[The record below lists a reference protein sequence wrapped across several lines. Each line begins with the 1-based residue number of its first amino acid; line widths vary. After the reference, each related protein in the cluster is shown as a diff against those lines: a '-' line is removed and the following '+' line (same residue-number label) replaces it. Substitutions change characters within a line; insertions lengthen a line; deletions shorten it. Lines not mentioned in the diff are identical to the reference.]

1 MNKNDNVIKIVN
13 YTKVFKGTTVL
24 KDINL
29 NIIRGKCYGIVGRN
43 GSGKTLIFKSICG
56 FIRPTS
62 GYIMVNGLKIGFDVD
77 FPDNVG
83 ALIEQPGFLPNYS
96 AFDNLKFL
104 ANIKN
109 KIGNKEI
116 EKVLKF
122 VELYPIDN
130 KLVKKYS
137 LGMKQRLG
145 IAQAI
150 MEDPEILILDE
161 PFNGLDKEG
170 VKNLKEKLI
179 ELKEQGK
186 TILMTSHI
194 YQDIEELSDYIYEV
208 DNGSL
213 VELKSGN

>member
-1 MNKNDNVIKIVN
+1 M
-13 YTKVFKGTTVL
+13 FKGVTVL

-29 NIIRGKCYGIVGRN
+29 NIRRGKCYGIVGRN
-43 GSGKTLIFKSICG
+43 GSGKTLIFKAICG

-62 GYIMVNGLKIGFDVD
+62 GYVMVNGLKVGYDID

-109 KIGNKEI
+109 RISNKEI
-116 EKVLKF
+116 EEVLKF
-122 VELYPIDN
+122 VGLYPIDN

-161 PFNGLDKEG
+161 PFNGLDKGG
-170 VKNLKEKLI
+170 VEDLKEKLA
-179 ELKEQGK
+179 ELKSHGK

-194 YQDIEELSDYIYEV
+194 YQDMEELSDYIYEV

-213 VELKSGN
+213 VEFKRCT

>member
-1 MNKNDNVIKIVN
+1 MNDNVIEIVN
-13 YTKVFKGTTVL
+13 YTKIFKGTTVL
-24 KDINL
+24 KNINL
-29 NIIRGKCYGIVGRN
+29 NIIRGKCYRIVGRN
-43 GSGKTLIFKSICG
+43 GSGKTLILKSICG
-56 FIRPTS
+56 FIKPTS
-62 GYIMVNGLKIGFDVD
+62 GYVMVNGLKIGFDVD
-77 FPDNVG
+77 FPDDVG
-83 ALIEQPGFLPNYS
+83 ALIEQPGFLPNYN

-104 ANIKN
+104 AKIRN
-109 KIGNKEI
+109 KIGNEEI
-116 EKVLKF
+116 EKILKF

-130 KLVKKYS
+130 KLVKEYS

-179 ELKEQGK
+179 ELKEKGK

-208 DNGSL
+208 DNGVL
-213 VELKSGN
+213 IKLKGDN

>member
-1 MNKNDNVIKIVN
+1 MNDNVIEIVN
-13 YTKVFKGTTVL
+13 YTKIFKGTTVL
-24 KDINL
+24 KNINL

-43 GSGKTLIFKSICG
+43 GSGKTLILKSICG
-56 FIRPTS
+56 FIKPTS
-62 GYIMVNGLKIGFDVD
+62 GYVMVNGLKIGFDVD
-77 FPDNVG
+77 FPDDVG
-83 ALIEQPGFLPNYS
+83 ALIEQPGFLPNYN

-104 ANIKN
+104 AKIRN
-109 KIGNKEI
+109 KIGNEEI
-116 EKVLKF
+116 EKILKF

-130 KLVKKYS
+130 KLVKEYS

-179 ELKEQGK
+179 ELKEKGK

-208 DNGSL
+208 DNGVL
-213 VELKSGN
+213 IKLKGDN

>member
-1 MNKNDNVIKIVN
+1 LNKNDNVIEIVN
-13 YTKVFKGTTVL
+13 YTKAFKGTTVL

-29 NIIRGKCYGIVGRN
+29 NVKRGKCYGIVGRN
-43 GSGKTLIFKSICG
+43 GSGKTLVFKSICG

-62 GYIMVNGLKIGFDVD
+62 GYIMVNGLKIGSDVD

-104 ANIKN
+104 ANINN
-109 KIGNKEI
+109 KIGNQEI
-116 EKVLKF
+116 EEVLKF

-186 TILMTSHI
+186 TILMTSHM

>member
-1 MNKNDNVIKIVN
+1 MKENNDVIEIVN
-13 YTKVFKGTTVL
+13 YTKVFKNTVVL

-29 NIIRGKCYGIVGRN
+29 NIQKGKCYGIVGRN
-43 GSGKTLIFKSICG
+43 GSGKTLIFKAICG

-62 GYIMVNGLKIGFDVD
+62 GYILVNGLKVGVDVD
-77 FPDNVG
+77 FPSNVG
-83 ALIEQPGFLPNYS
+83 ALIEQPGFLPNYN

-104 ANIKN
+104 TDINK
-109 KIGNKEI
+109 KIGEKEI

-122 VELYPIDN
+122 VGLYPIDN

-161 PFNGLDKEG
+161 PFNGLDKDG
-170 VKNLKEKLI
+170 VTDLKEKLI
-179 ELKEQGK
+179 ELKEKGK

-194 YQDIEELSDYIYEV
+194 YQDIEALSDYIYEV
-208 DNGSL
+208 NNGSL
-213 VELKSGN
+213 IEINNEK

>member
-1 MNKNDNVIKIVN
+1 MNDNVIEIVN
-13 YTKVFKGTTVL
+13 YTKIFKGTTVL
-24 KDINL
+24 KNINL

-62 GYIMVNGLKIGFDVD
+62 GYVMVNGLKIGFDVD
-77 FPDNVG
+77 FPDDVG
-83 ALIEQPGFLPNYS
+83 ALIEQPGFLPNYN

-104 ANIKN
+104 ANIRN
-109 KIGNKEI
+109 EIGNKEI

-130 KLVKKYS
+130 KLVKEYS

-179 ELKEQGK
+179 ELKEKGK

-208 DNGSL
+208 DNGVL
-213 VELKSGN
+213 IKLKGDN

>member
-1 MNKNDNVIKIVN
+1 LNKNDNVIKIVN

>member
-1 MNKNDNVIKIVN
+1 MNDNVIEIVN
-13 YTKVFKGTTVL
+13 YTKIFKGTTVL
-24 KDINL
+24 KNINL

-62 GYIMVNGLKIGFDVD
+62 GYVMVNGLKIGFDVD
-77 FPDNVG
+77 FPDDVG
-83 ALIEQPGFLPNYS
+83 ALIEQPGFLPNYN

-104 ANIKN
+104 ANIRN

-130 KLVKKYS
+130 KLVKEYS

-179 ELKEQGK
+179 ELKEKGK

-208 DNGSL
+208 DNGVL
-213 VELKSGN
+213 IKLKGDN

>member
-1 MNKNDNVIKIVN
+1 MNDNVIEIVN
-13 YTKVFKGTTVL
+13 YTKIFKGTTVL
-24 KDINL
+24 KNINL

-62 GYIMVNGLKIGFDVD
+62 GYVMVNGLKIGFDVD
-77 FPDNVG
+77 FPDDVG
-83 ALIEQPGFLPNYS
+83 ALIEQPGFLPNYN

-104 ANIKN
+104 AKIRN
-109 KIGNKEI
+109 KIGNEEI
-116 EKVLKF
+116 EKILKF

-130 KLVKKYS
+130 KLVKEYS

-179 ELKEQGK
+179 DLKEKGK

-208 DNGSL
+208 DNGVL
-213 VELKSGN
+213 IKLKGDNY

>member
-1 MNKNDNVIKIVN
+1 MNDNVIEIVN
-13 YTKVFKGTTVL
+13 YKKIFKGTTVL
-24 KDINL
+24 KNINL

-43 GSGKTLIFKSICG
+43 GSGKTLILKSICG
-56 FIRPTS
+56 FIKPTS
-62 GYIMVNGLKIGFDVD
+62 GYVMVNGLKIGFDVD
-77 FPDNVG
+77 FPDDVG
-83 ALIEQPGFLPNYS
+83 ALIEQPGFLPNYN

-104 ANIKN
+104 AKIRN
-109 KIGNKEI
+109 KIGNEEI
-116 EKVLKF
+116 EKILKF

-130 KLVKKYS
+130 KLVKEYS

-179 ELKEQGK
+179 ELKEKGK

-208 DNGSL
+208 DNGVL
-213 VELKSGN
+213 IKLKGDN

>member
-1 MNKNDNVIKIVN
+1 MNDNVIEIVN
-13 YTKVFKGTTVL
+13 YTKIFKGTTVL
-24 KDINL
+24 KNINL

-62 GYIMVNGLKIGFDVD
+62 GYVMVNGLKIGFDVD
-77 FPDNVG
+77 FPDDVG
-83 ALIEQPGFLPNYS
+83 ALIEQPGFLPNYN

-104 ANIKN
+104 ANIRN
-109 KIGNKEI
+109 KICNKEI

-130 KLVKKYS
+130 KLVKEYS

-179 ELKEQGK
+179 ELKEKGK

-208 DNGSL
+208 DNGVL
-213 VELKSGN
+213 IKLKGDN